1 MPMKEVNLNAKFVIA
16 LYKNYCQIFKD
27 QFKTLAIVTRAHI
40 KVVRAMW
47 VVVYRDSKN

>member
-27 QFKTLAIVTRAHI
+27 QFKAIVTRAHI
-40 KVVRAMW
+40 KVVRVMW
-47 VVVYRDSKN
+47 VVVYRESKN